1 MIHFFAI
8 LSLLLCGICY
18 AGFQNSP
25 DVSNQGSRRSLLW
38 LIFGSALLLRLLLA
52 YTTHGFGNDIAC
64 FASWADRIFTV
75 GPGQFYSAETFTDYP
90 PGFMY
95 VLYLIGAL
103 RSLLG
108 IPYYSGLHIL
118 LLKLPAILCDMAC
131 GFLLYREAVKRLH
144 FSELQGICIA
154 SAYLFQPAILLN
166 SSCWGQ
172 VDSVHTL
179 VVILICLFL
188 MDGNMLPAYAVYG
201 LGVLLKPQTLIFTPV
216 LLVGILDHVILKD
229 FSLRKFLYNLCGGLA
244 VICGMLLLCAPF
256 GLNAAISQYTS
267 TLGSYEYAA
276 VNAYNFWGL
285 LGRNWIDQNT
295 LFLFLP
301 CKTWGTIAILLI
313 VLFTFLIAMRCR
325 KEPSRYFCL
334 GAFIILTMFVFSVRM
349 HERYMY
355 PGLALLLFC
364 CLYKSAAALWK
375 CYAGFAVLHFYNT
388 ADVLY
393 HYDPQNYDRKAPIIL
408 LVSAGM
414 LYCLY
419 YFYKI
424 LWKYYVKGT
433 PVAAPASGHSRA
445 AGKKTA
451 SHSNSNAGPVR
462 WLREH
467 FLSPVAPI
475 PSEER
480 LRFTKIDLCLLL
492 AICALYSC
500 FALYDLGD
508 RKAPVT
514 TYDLVQNQSIEL
526 EFSEDALPVTLASY
540 LAPWHQRHF
549 TVEVKNSTSDPWTY
563 LGEIILNNVFT
574 WQDISLQDLTA
585 QQAGADSS
593 GSACTTHYLRLTLTD
608 TDASLIEL
616 VFLDADGNI
625 TRPVNAEAYPALF
638 DEEDLY
644 PARYSFRNSMYFDE
658 IYHARTAYEF
668 LHGLTTYENT
678 HPPLGK
684 IFISLGVAI
693 FGMNPFGWRIIGTLF
708 GIAMLPFLYLFGK
721 RMTGN
726 TPAAALACFL
736 FAFDFMHF
744 TQTRIAT
751 IDVYITFFVIAMY
764 YFMYRYCSMSFYDT
778 PLHRTFIPLGLC
790 GVCMGLGIACKWT
803 GVYAGCGLALLFF
816 AHLLRRY
823 REYLYA
829 KAYPGQSTNGIEHS
843 HIVKNFTGYT
853 VKTIDFCLTFFVL
866 VPVVIYLL
874 SYLPFV
880 DNSHSGL
887 LDRMLANQTSMFDY
901 HSGLEATH
909 PYSSSWYQWPTMIR
923 PIWYYSGYVSD
934 TVKEGISA
942 FGNPIVWWIGVP
954 AFVYLLYLLF
964 TQSTLL
970 RTLTG
975 RKKEVPAAE
984 VLSRREYS
992 MAAFLVVGY
1001 LAQYLP
1007 WFFVTRITFIYHY
1020 FPSTPFVVLMI
1031 VYSLMQLKK
1040 QMSDRTFFIVCCVYA
1055 AAAFGLFL
1063 LFYPVLS
1070 GQPVDVAFV
1079 VKYLRWRPTW
1089 VLISG

>member
-8 LSLLLCGICY
+8 LSLLLCGVCY
-18 AGFQNSP
+18 AGFQKGNE
-25 DVSNQGSRRSLLW
+25 RRFQNLQITRIVW
-38 LIFGSALLLRLLLA
+38 IVFGAALLLRLILA

-64 FASWADRIFTV
+64 FAAWADRIFTV
-75 GPGQFYSAETFTDYP
+75 GPGAFYSAETFTDYP

-95 VLYLIGAL
+95 VLYIIGAL

-108 IPYYSGLHIL
+108 IPYYSNLHIL

-131 GFLLYREAVKRLH
+131 GFLIFREGTKRLH
-144 FSELQGICIA
+144 FSGMQSMCVA
-154 SAYLFQPAILLN
+154 CAYLFQPAIILN

-179 VVILICLFL
+179 VVILMCLFL
-188 MDGNMLPAYAVYG
+188 MDGKMLPAYAIYG

-216 LLVGILDHVILKD
+216 LLVGILDHVFLRE
-229 FSLRKFLYNLCGGLA
+229 FSWRKFFYNLCGGLA
-244 VICGMLLLCAPF
+244 VICGMLLLCVPF
-256 GLNAAISQYTS
+256 GLDAAIAQYTS

-285 LGRNWIDQNT
+285 LGLNWVDQNT
-295 LFLFLP
+295 IFLFLP
-301 CKTWGTIAILLI
+301 CKTWGMIAIVLI

-334 GAFIILTMFVFSVRM
+334 SAFIILTMFLFSVRM

-364 CLYKSAAALWK
+364 CLYKPTASLWK
-375 CYAGFAVLHFYNT
+375 CYAGFAALHFYNT
-388 ADVLY
+388 ANVLY
-393 HYDPQNYDRKAPIIL
+393 HYDPQNYDRRAPIIL

-414 LYCLY
+414 LCCLY
-419 YFYKI
+419 FFYKI
-424 LWKYYVKGT
+424 IWKYYVHGEAVPAASAKGQT
-433 PVAAPASGHSRA
+433 GANRRSYGCTASSAA
-445 AGKKTA
+445 AGDLG
-451 SHSNSNAGPVR
+451 SR
-462 WLREH
+462 FREQ
-467 FLSPVAPI
+467 FLSPLEPI
-475 PSEER
+475 PSGER
-480 LRFTKIDLCLLL
+480 LRFTRLDLCLLL
-492 AICALYSC
+492 AICGLYSF

-508 RKAPVT
+508 RKAPET
-514 TYDLVQNQSIEL
+514 IYNMTQNQTIEL
-526 EFSEDALPVTLASY
+526 EFPENQAPVTMASY
-540 LAPWHQRHF
+540 IAPWHQRHF
-549 TVEVKNSTSDPWTY
+549 TAEVRNSETENWTY

-574 WQDISLQDLTA
+574 WQDVSLEDLTV
-585 QQAGADSS
+585 QAGI
-593 GSACTTHYLRLTLTD
+593 TNVRYLRLTLTD

-616 VFLDADGNI
+616 VFTDADGEAV
-625 TRPVNAEAYPALF
+625 RPINASAYETLF
-638 DEEDLY
+638 DENGLH
-644 PARYSFRNSMYFDE
+644 PKRYSFRNSMYFDE

-668 LHGLTTYENT
+668 LHGLSTYENT

-684 IFISLGVAI
+684 ILISVGIAI
-693 FGMNPFGWRIIGTLF
+693 FGMNPFGWRIMGTLF
-708 GIAMLPFLYLFGK
+708 GIAMLPFLYLLGK

-764 YFMYRYCSMSFYDT
+764 YFMYHYCSMSFYDT
-778 PLHRTFIPLGLC
+778 PLYKTFIPLGLC
-790 GVCMGLGIACKWT
+790 GVCMGLGIASKWT
-803 GVYAGCGLALLFF
+803 GIYAGCGLAILFF

-829 KAYPGQSTNGIEHS
+829 KAHPGKSTNGIDHKY
-843 HIVKNFTGYT
+843 IVKNFPDYT
-853 VKTIDFCLTFFVL
+853 IKTIDFCLTFFVL
-866 VPVVIYLL
+866 IPVVIYLL

-880 DNSHSGL
+880 DNSHPGL
-887 LDRMLANQTSMFDY
+887 FDRMLANQTSMFNY

-909 PYSSSWYQWPTMIR
+909 PYSSSWYEWPTMVR
-923 PIWYYSGYVSD
+923 PIWYYSGYLTD
-934 TVKEGISA
+934 AVKEGISA
-942 FGNPIVWWIGVP
+942 FGNPVVWWIGIP
-954 AFVYLLYLLF
+954 AFIYILYLLIRNNAF
-964 TQSTLL
+964 LCS
-970 RTLTG
+970 LTG
-975 RKKEVPAAE
+975 RTKTANSTATGL
-984 VLSRREYS
+984 LSRSEY
-992 MAAFLVVGY
+992 AAASFLVVGY

-1020 FPSTPFVVLMI
+1020 FPSVPFVVLMI

-1040 QMSDRTFFIVCCVYA
+1040 RMSDRTFIIVCCAYA
-1055 AAAFGLFL
+1055 TVAFALFL

-1070 GQPVDVAFV
+1070 GQPVEVDFV
-1079 VKYLRWRPTW
+1079 LKYLRWRPTW